1 MLIHSSLSV
10 CLVEHVRC
18 ISTLGWKSKWEQ
30 DEFSHS
36 IRLTVTERV
45 SAIWEGCKSRHP
57 REDLLLYFLHSS
69 CCVTLCLTKA
79 AIRLID
85 TSWLREKTLACSSV
99 CFLLV
104 DSCCCC
110 WLFFFFLVLL
120 CLSTRTP
127 SRGIAV
133 VVFCASLL
141 WQVSDWVRWISEAV
155 ETDAVILILLLSC
168 TSFFSFFLCVCVL
181 FRSVIELLLDFTTTW
196 QRHSLK
202 DRQKYTAPSFFKAHY
217 SHICKCWGVIV
228 IMRCRFQKQQI
239 WGGH

>member
-10 CLVEHVRC
+10 CLVEHVRR

-104 DSCCCC
+104 DSCCCR
-110 WLFFFFLVLL
+110 WLFLFCFVLFLL
-120 CLSTRTP
+120 CLSRRTP

-141 WQVSDWVRWISEAV
+141 WGVSGVRWISEAV

-168 TSFFSFFLCVCVL
+168 TSFFSFFLSVCVCLVQECHWAIIRL
-181 FRSVIELLLDFTTTW
+181 YNHLTTTLA
-196 QRHSLK
+196 QRQAEIHCALI
-202 DRQKYTAPSFFKAHY
+202 F
-217 SHICKCWGVIV
+217 
-228 IMRCRFQKQQI
+228 
-239 WGGH
+239 

>member
-110 WLFFFFLVLL
+110 WLFFFFFGFALPFNKDTFPGNRSCCIL
-120 CLSTRTP
+120 CIFVVTSIRLSEVNI
-127 SRGIAV
+127 RGCWDRCSDTDTAAV
-133 VVFCASLL
+133 MHKLFLF
-141 WQVSDWVRWISEAV
+141 
-155 ETDAVILILLLSC
+155 LSV
-168 TSFFSFFLCVCVL
+168 CVCLVQECHWAIIRL
-181 FRSVIELLLDFTTTW
+181 YNHLTTTLA
-196 QRHSLK
+196 QRQAEIHCTLI
-202 DRQKYTAPSFFKAHY
+202 F
-217 SHICKCWGVIV
+217 
-228 IMRCRFQKQQI
+228 
-239 WGGH
+239 